1 VADVQNAEKVEKV
14 MLLSDCATLATALFT
29 GATVYITLVEHPA
42 RLQCSSAV
50 AISQWRPSYKRA
62 TVMQASLAIVGTVL
76 SIAAWVDGAGVVWL
90 GAGLLLAAVVP
101 LTLIVIAPT
110 NKGLQDRDLD
120 TSSDLA
126 SNLLR
131 LWGHLHAVRSG
142 LSLIALLLMIFFRP

>member
-1 VADVQNAEKVEKV
+1 

-29 GATVYITLVEHPA
+29 GAAVYSTLVEHPP
-42 RLQCSSAV
+42 RLQSSSAV

-62 TVMQASLAIVGTVL
+62 TVMQASLAIGGTVL

-101 LTLIVIAPT
+101 FTLIVIAPT
-110 NKGLQDRDLD
+110 NNRLQGCDLD

-126 SNLLR
+126 LHLLR
-131 LWGHLHAVRSG
+131 RWGHLHAVRSG
-142 LSLIALLLMIFFRP
+142 LSLIGLLLMIFFRP